1 MFKDLLCLDKGDNNA
16 VVRGC
21 VLGLFTIRNPT
32 GVVTVKHSLHTFIL
46 LYYIV
51 SLNEYG
57 YTVLFKVSLE

>member
-1 MFKDLLCLDKGDNNA
+1 
-16 VVRGC
+16 
-21 VLGLFTIRNPT
+21 
-32 GVVTVKHSLHTFIL
+32 LHTFIL